1 MLLRIVFHCSQGV
14 VWAERQSPYRCSS
27 CPCPYRCLL
36 RNRRPLHVRT
46 AKALLSILV
55 LGTHSY
61 LFVQSFTYL
70 HTFPECDTSGSNSQT
85 IQDDSHE
92 GSLKGPSRDEGMP
105 QHTQPLR
112 PSQGYQHVQDP
123 APIRRQNYSH
133 YSFGED
139 PTVPHLDY
147 VGKVNN
153 IL

>member
-1 MLLRIVFHCSQGV
+1 
-14 VWAERQSPYRCSS
+14 
-27 CPCPYRCLL
+27 
-36 RNRRPLHVRT
+36 
-46 AKALLSILV
+46 
-55 LGTHSY
+55 
-61 LFVQSFTYL
+61 
-70 HTFPECDTSGSNSQT
+70 
-85 IQDDSHE
+85 
-92 GSLKGPSRDEGMP
+92 MP

-133 YSFGED
+133 YSFGEE